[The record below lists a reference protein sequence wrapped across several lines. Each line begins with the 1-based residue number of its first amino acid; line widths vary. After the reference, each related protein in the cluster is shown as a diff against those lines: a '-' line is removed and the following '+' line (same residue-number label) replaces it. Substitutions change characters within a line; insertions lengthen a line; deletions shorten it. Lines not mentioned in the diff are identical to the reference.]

1 MSINEKGQ
9 YPVSK
14 LKNILVR
21 NFSTT
26 LGRVYKMRSD
36 CPPPGTYDVSK
47 SNLSPDGKYPLSKME
62 NVKVRKFGSLTRSSL
77 ADKKET
83 PGPGNY
89 KIPSDFGHYVSS
101 KWKDLQKAHPK
112 ENKENVP
119 TSA

>member
-47 SNLSPDGKYPLSKME
+47 ANLSPDGKYPLSKME
-62 NVKVRKFGSLTRSSL
+62 NVKVRKFGSITRSSL

-101 KWKDLQKAHPK
+101 KWKDQKVHPK